1 MFCEDY
7 EILICKLCRRN
18 LLNMNFRR
26 DWVSF
31 RKKKGKYCRI
41 KKYFIYLLLN
51 YEKCRSMYNLLC
63 MIMWDFII

>member
-26 DWVSF
+26 VWVRF
-31 RKKKGKYCRI
+31 RKKREVLLY
-41 KKYFIYLLLN
+41 KKIILFIY
-51 YEKCRSMYNLLC
+51 Y
-63 MIMWDFII
+63 